1 MIEDLVSIAKEAGKK
16 IMEFYEGDFEV
27 EYKED
32 ESPLTCADKAA
43 NEIICDFLR
52 EKYPDIPVLSEE
64 DNPKDIP
71 WDRFFAVD
79 PLDGTKEFIGGKGE
93 FTVNI
98 ALIENGEPVKGVI
111 YIPNWDEV
119 YYGEKGGGVNFER
132 EKTDEKTGV
141 VSRSHSGEEE
151 LAILEEMDVKKIVH
165 VGSSI
170 KFCWLA
176 SGKADVYVRKTPL
189 MIWDMAAAYAI
200 CGEVGVQIRDFSGNR
215 IDFSELTVPGI
226 RAF

>member
-1 MIEDLVSIAKEAGKK
+1 MVCPRSPRPHTWLFLPGVEFLMYKGYMNRFLHIDLTTHKYHYGTPQQEI
-16 IMEFYEGDFEV
+16 FEQ
-27 EYKED
+27 
-32 ESPLTCADKAA
+32 
-43 NEIICDFLR
+43 
-52 EKYPDIPVLSEE
+52 
-64 DNPKDIP
+64 
-71 WDRFFAVD
+71 
-79 PLDGTKEFIGGKGE
+79 FIGGKGD